1 MGGDTA
7 VMREDTELMG
17 DPPSPPPPLGKTL
30 IRKVVEVLAEVD
42 DILLTDS
49 SIRYISPYIIM
60 SSPSNQYVSNKYT
73 LIVDRHIYFA
83 VYMLAQDS
91 QKV

>member
-7 VMREDTELMG
+7 VMRRDIELMG
-17 DPPSPPPPLGKTL
+17 GSPPLRKTL

-49 SIRYISPYIIM
+49 SIRYISKRAHTSLCLHRVI
-60 SSPSNQYVSNKYT
+60 NT
-73 LIVDRHIYFA
+73 LATNI
-83 VYMLAQDS
+83 L
-91 QKV
+91 